1 MVGFSIGLGWV
12 AERISSVAMAA
23 WLPSSRVHPM
33 VAAAAALLLTA
44 MAAAPA
50 AVALLHDDV
59 EPMWGADHIS
69 FHTGPDGVETLA
81 LRLDKDHGSGFRSRR
96 AYRFARYDIDLKLVA
111 NDSAGTVTTVYVSS
125 PTSPA
130 AAGPPCL
137 LSRTARWSPRATGR
151 QHYSPKGCHGLCYCY
166 CS

>member
-1 MVGFSIGLGWV
+1 
-12 AERISSVAMAA
+12 MAA
-23 WLPSSRVHPM
+23 AV
-33 VAAAAALLLTA
+33 LLLTA

-50 AVALLHDDV
+50 SVALLHDDV

-69 FHTGPDGVETLA
+69 FHTGRDGGETLA
-81 LRLDKDHGSGFRSRR
+81 LRLDKDHGSGFRSKR

-125 PTSPA
+125 PARPPPRHVSCHA
-130 AAGPPCL
+130 RRSLLAAGSIL
-137 LSRTARWSPRATGR
+137 LRV
-151 QHYSPKGCHGLCYCY
+151 QGCHGLCCC